1 MLHWPGADY
10 DRMRLGGICGS
21 EVVYLSRIC
30 VHLSQQICGVYL
42 SCICVHLSRYPG
54 RKGKVPPTGVT
65 PASDSGCQNNGDS
78 MCHLFIDIWISGQ
91 CGYFF
96 FYNSSS
102 LYVHTAIW
110 SFCQI
115 VVGPEQ
121 LNRWPCPLVGTSD
134 TTNNQNLHNTTE
146 WIVLALKTKTQT
158 NTLAQAWWTLI
169 MKKVQH
175 VLETRWCLV
184 ATGWLLPGKCT
195 CTIYTYKYNVLLI

>member
-1 MLHWPGADY
+1 MPTQHTHTITISTPNRVYSTKRPCLSILPLVS
-10 DRMRLGGICGS
+10 RLESGFAHFRFWISCSSLMWQPSCCCKLFSTVSGVACCIDQALIMIGRICGS

-115 VVGPEQ
+115 VVGPF
-121 LNRWPCPLVGTSD
+121 
-134 TTNNQNLHNTTE
+134 
-146 WIVLALKTKTQT
+146 
-158 NTLAQAWWTLI
+158 
-169 MKKVQH
+169 
-175 VLETRWCLV
+175 
-184 ATGWLLPGKCT
+184 
-195 CTIYTYKYNVLLI
+195 